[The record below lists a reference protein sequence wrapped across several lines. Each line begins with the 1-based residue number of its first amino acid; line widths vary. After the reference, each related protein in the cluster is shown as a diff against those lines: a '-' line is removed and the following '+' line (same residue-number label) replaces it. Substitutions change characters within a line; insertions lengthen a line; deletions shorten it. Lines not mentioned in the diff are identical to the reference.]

1 MNRKK
6 IAIALIGLIVLV
18 TVIDWTA
25 PARFLQ
31 FRWVQG
37 SQVILTILLIAVIS
51 RARNSQFR
59 QLGGSLA
66 QRRILIRLGSLLL
79 LSSLIWLLGSVVLF
93 SEHPTVFGLTRETN
107 VLFVIFPF
115 LLLAATGGSMIVCWI
130 IFRFMD

>member
-6 IAIALIGLIVLV
+6 LAIAFIGLIALV
-18 TVIDWTA
+18 TAIDWTA
-25 PARFLQ
+25 PERFLQ

-37 SQVILTILLIAVIS
+37 SQVILTILLIATIS
-51 RARNSQFR
+51 QTGNPQFR

-79 LSSLIWLLGSVVLF
+79 VLSLFWLLGSVVFF
-93 SEHPTVFGLTRETN
+93 SENPTAFGLTQGTN

-115 LLLAATGGSMIVCWI
+115 LLLAAVGASMLVYWVLL
-130 IFRFMD
+130 RLMD